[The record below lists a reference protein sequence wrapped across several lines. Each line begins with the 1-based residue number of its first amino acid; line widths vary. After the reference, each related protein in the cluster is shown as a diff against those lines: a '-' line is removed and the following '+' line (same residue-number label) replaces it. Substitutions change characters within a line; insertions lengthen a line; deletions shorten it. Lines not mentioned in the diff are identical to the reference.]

1 MLGDRVRDAN
11 INVTILNSVKKPIVA
26 RCHFDLNSVPVKEGD
41 YPTEENDIVYSD
53 LIYRVVYK
61 PSYKEN
67 KQHVPYMLECDMFEG
82 KYFRFADMEDLKEK
96 AKTDKR
102 IAFLLRWTN
111 LNEGLLIQA
120 KQLLQVRL
128 PICFNTVKYERYLK
142 DIVEKETGVRP
153 EYSMLKNPNISE
165 VEKERY
171 KQYVTVSKVTTMN
184 KKQKMKA
191 EEKLY
196 ANY

>member
-11 INVTILNSVKKPIVA
+11 IGVTILNSVKKPLVA

-41 YPTEENDIVYSD
+41 FPTEDNDIVYSD

-61 PSYKEN
+61 PSFKDC
-67 KQHVPYMLECDMFEG
+67 KQNEPYMLECDMFEG

-128 PICFNTVKYERYLK
+128 PICFNTVEYERYLK

-153 EYSMLKNPNISE
+153 EHSMLKNSSVSE
-165 VEKERY
+165 IEKERY
-171 KQYVTVSKVTTMN
+171 KQYVTVSKITKYD
-184 KKQKMKA
+184 KKNRMKA